1 MDSSGIEIIMGRK
14 SLRTD
19 RRKEI
24 INAFYRTAKKQGLH
38 NVSIGKLAAAMD
50 MNPSLI
56 IHYFK
61 TKEELVFGLI
71 EYILDRYKNLYVAKK
86 KDGQPSIEVLH
97 DVLDNLFSRK
107 WNKLVDDDVFYNC
120 FTLVFRN
127 PRIREKYKALH
138 DSLRQMLA
146 EILDKC
152 KEDGYLF
159 TGNTYQT
166 ADLIFLFVEGAYYYL
181 SMTDDPE
188 EYEQKMTLYKNQA
201 LEILDLYHNT
211 INDKGKTD

>member
-86 KDGQPSIEVLH
+86 KDRQPSIEVLH

-211 INDKGKTD
+211 INDKGKAD

>member
-1 MDSSGIEIIMGRK
+1 MGRK
-14 SLRTD
+14 SLRFD

-24 INAFYRTAKKQGLH
+24 IRAFYKTAKKQGLH
-38 NVSIGKLAAAMD
+38 NVSIAKLATAMD

-71 EYILDRYKNLYVAKK
+71 EYILDRYKNLYNAGKSK
-86 KDGQPSIEVLH
+86 EQTSIDVLH
-97 DVLDNLFSRK
+97 EVLDNLFSRK

-120 FTLVFRN
+120 FTLIFRN
-127 PRIREKYKALH
+127 PRIKEKYKALH
-138 DSLRQMLA
+138 DSLRRMLA
-146 EILDKC
+146 DILDRC
-152 KEDGYLF
+152 KEDGYLL
-159 TGNTYQT
+159 TGDTYQT

-181 SMTDDPE
+181 SMTNDPK
-188 EYEQKMTLYKNQA
+188 EYEEKMNLYKNQA

-211 INDKGKTD
+211 ISEEKKAG

>member
-1 MDSSGIEIIMGRK
+1 MGRK
-14 SLRTD
+14 SLRVD
-19 RRKEI
+19 RRKESI
-24 INAFYRTAKKQGLH
+24 RAFYKTAKKQGLH
-38 NVSIGKLAAAMD
+38 NVSIGKLATAMD

-71 EYILDRYKNLYVAKK
+71 EYILDRYKNLYIAGKSK
-86 KDGQPSIEVLH
+86 EQASIDVLH
-97 DVLDNLFSRK
+97 EVLDNLFSRK

-120 FTLVFRN
+120 FTLIFRN
-127 PRIREKYKALH
+127 PRIKEKYKALH
-138 DSLRQMLA
+138 DSLRSMLA
-146 EILDKC
+146 DILDRC

-159 TGNTYQT
+159 TGDTYQT

-181 SMTDDPE
+181 SMTNDPK
-188 EYEQKMTLYKNQA
+188 EYEEKMNLYKNQA

-211 INDKGKTD
+211 ISDEKKAG

>member
-1 MDSSGIEIIMGRK
+1 MGRK

-24 INAFYRTAKKQGLH
+24 VRAFYKTAKKQGLH
-38 NVSIGKLAAAMD
+38 NVSIGKLAVEMD

-61 TKEELVFGLI
+61 TKEALVFGLI
-71 EYILDRYKNLYVAKK
+71 EYILDRYKNLYVARKK
-86 KDGQPSIEVLH
+86 EEQTSIEVLH
-97 DVLDNLFSRK
+97 EVLDNLFSRK

-120 FTLVFRN
+120 FTLIFRN
-127 PRIREKYKALH
+127 PRIKKKYKALH
-138 DSLRQMLA
+138 DSLRRMLA
-146 EILDKC
+146 DILDRC

-159 TGNTYQT
+159 TGDTYQT

-181 SMTDDPE
+181 SMINDPE
-188 EYEQKMTLYKNQA
+188 AYEEKMNLYKNQA
-201 LEILDLYHNT
+201 LEILDLYHHTLHNRE
-211 INDKGKTD
+211 KAG

>member
-1 MDSSGIEIIMGRK
+1 
-14 SLRTD
+14 
-19 RRKEI
+19 
-24 INAFYRTAKKQGLH
+24 
-38 NVSIGKLAAAMD
+38 MD

-127 PRIREKYKALH
+127 PRIREK
-138 DSLRQMLA
+138 
-146 EILDKC
+146 
-152 KEDGYLF
+152 
-159 TGNTYQT
+159 
-166 ADLIFLFVEGAYYYL
+166 V
-181 SMTDDPE
+181 
-188 EYEQKMTLYKNQA
+188 QKPCTT
-201 LEILDLYHNT
+201 HC
-211 INDKGKTD
+211 GRC

>member
-1 MDSSGIEIIMGRK
+1 MGRK

-38 NVSIGKLAAAMD
+38 NVSIGKLAAAMN

-71 EYILDRYKNLYVAKK
+71 EYILDRYKNLYVARKRE
-86 KDGQPSIEVLH
+86 GQLSIEVLH

-146 EILDKC
+146 EILDQC

-211 INDKGKTD
+211 IHGKGKAD

>member
-1 MDSSGIEIIMGRK
+1 MGRK
-14 SLRTD
+14 SLRAD
-19 RRKEI
+19 RQKEI
-24 INAFYRTAKKQGLH
+24 TRAFYKVAKKQGLH
-38 NVSIGKLAAAMD
+38 NVSIGKLAAEMD

-71 EYILDRYKNLYVAKK
+71 EYILDRYKNLYIARRSEE
-86 KDGQPSIEVLH
+86 QTSIGLLH
-97 DVLDNLFSRK
+97 EVLDNLFSRK

-120 FTLVFRN
+120 FTLIFRN
-127 PRIREKYKALH
+127 PRIKEKYKALH

-146 EILDKC
+146 DILDRC
-152 KEDGYLF
+152 KEDGHLF
-159 TGNTYQT
+159 TGDTYQT

-188 EYEQKMTLYKNQA
+188 EYEMKMNLYKNQA

-211 INDKGKTD
+211 MNDKQKTG

>member
-1 MDSSGIEIIMGRK
+1 MGRK

-24 INAFYRTAKKQGLH
+24 IRAFYKTAKKQGLH
-38 NVSIGKLAAAMD
+38 NVSIGKLAAEMD

-71 EYILDRYKNLYVAKK
+71 EYILDRYKNLYIAKK
-86 KDGQPSIEVLH
+86 SEEQASIEVLH
-97 DVLDNLFSRK
+97 EVLDNLFSRK

-120 FTLVFRN
+120 FTLIFRN
-127 PRIREKYKALH
+127 PRIKEKYKALH
-138 DSLRQMLA
+138 DSLRKMLA
-146 EILDKC
+146 NILDRC

-159 TGNTYQT
+159 TGDTYQT

-181 SMTDDPE
+181 SMTNDPE
-188 EYEQKMTLYKNQA
+188 EYEVKMGLYKNQA

-211 INDKGKTD
+211 INERKETG

>member
-1 MDSSGIEIIMGRK
+1 MGRK

-211 INDKGKTD
+211 INDKGKAD

>member
-1 MDSSGIEIIMGRK
+1 MGRK
-14 SLRTD
+14 SLRVD

-24 INAFYRTAKKQGLH
+24 IRAFYKTAKKQGLH
-38 NVSIGKLAAAMD
+38 NVSIAKLATAID

-71 EYILDRYKNLYVAKK
+71 EYILDRYKNLYIAGKSK
-86 KDGQPSIEVLH
+86 EQTSIDVLH
-97 DVLDNLFSRK
+97 EILDNLFSRK

-120 FTLVFRN
+120 FTLIFRN
-127 PRIREKYKALH
+127 PRIKEKYKALH
-138 DSLRQMLA
+138 DSLRRMLA
-146 EILDKC
+146 DILDRC

-159 TGNTYQT
+159 TGDTYQT

-181 SMTDDPE
+181 SMTNDPR
-188 EYEQKMTLYKNQA
+188 EYEEKMNLYKNQA

-211 INDKGKTD
+211 ISDEKKAG

>member
-1 MDSSGIEIIMGRK
+1 MGRK
-14 SLRTD
+14 SLRAD

-24 INAFYRTAKKQGLH
+24 IRAFYKTAKKQGLH
-38 NVSIGKLAAAMD
+38 NVSIGKLAAEMD

-71 EYILDRYKNLYVAKK
+71 EYILDRYKNLYIAKK
-86 KDGQPSIEVLH
+86 SEEQASIEVLH
-97 DVLDNLFSRK
+97 EVLDNLFSRK

-120 FTLVFRN
+120 FTLIFRN
-127 PRIREKYKALH
+127 PRIKEKYKALH

-146 EILDKC
+146 NILDRC

-159 TGNTYQT
+159 TGDTYQT

-181 SMTDDPE
+181 SMTNDPK
-188 EYEQKMTLYKNQA
+188 EYEVKMGLYKNQA

-211 INDKGKTD
+211 INGRKETG

>member
-1 MDSSGIEIIMGRK
+1 MGRK

-71 EYILDRYKNLYVAKK
+71 EYILDRYKNLYVARKRE
-86 KDGQPSIEVLH
+86 GQLSIEVLH

-146 EILDKC
+146 EILDQC

-211 INDKGKTD
+211 IHGKGKAD